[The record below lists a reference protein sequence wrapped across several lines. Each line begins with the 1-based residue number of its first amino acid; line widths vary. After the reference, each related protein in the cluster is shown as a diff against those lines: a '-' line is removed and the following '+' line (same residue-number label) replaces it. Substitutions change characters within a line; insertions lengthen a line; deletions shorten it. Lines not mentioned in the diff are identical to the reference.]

1 MLHFLENHDEQR
13 LASKFFAGDPWKG
26 VPAMVISATIDR
38 GPVMIYFGQEIGEPG
53 LGSEGFQGDDGRTT
67 IFDYWGVPEHQK
79 WMNGGAFDGG
89 LLSPEQKQLRQ
100 FYIEL
105 LTLVRASSAIK
116 QGEYIDITEANIA
129 LGKIDHKVSAFVRF
143 DDNEKLLIVNSFND
157 KEKIVTVQIP
167 DAVVDRMGLDKSAD
181 YIARDLLWRE
191 AELGVSRDFTIE
203 VKLKPYSSFI
213 FKLK

>member
-1 MLHFLENHDEQR
+1 
-13 LASKFFAGDPWKG
+13 
-26 VPAMVISATIDR
+26 
-38 GPVMIYFGQEIGEPG
+38 
-53 LGSEGFQGDDGRTT
+53 
-67 IFDYWGVPEHQK
+67 
-79 WMNGGAFDGG
+79 MNGGAFDGG